1 MRFINPINNR
11 QDNYTEYN
19 LSELFPSK
27 IINIDDLI
35 NFNFDLSIFD
45 DMIKNKKI
53 ELYEDEFIGKIRH
66 SYNYLI
72 ENSNTINKKCYNLL
86 RYKFKAKSGNSSIF
100 IAYPEIVNS
109 IMPRAYRRVDETVE
123 YLIYIGF
130 ATLNSKSEF
139 LNVQYNLFNL
149 LKFTSEIKSNNF
161 TLIISC
167 PVLKKAYKAGKV

>member
-19 LSELFPSK
+19 SKLNLSELFPSK
-27 IINIDDLI
+27 IINIDDLSRDNLI
-35 NFNFDLSIFD
+35 NSNFDLSIFD

-100 IAYPEIVNS
+100 IAYY
-109 IMPRAYRRVDETVE
+109 A
-123 YLIYIGF
+123 
-130 ATLNSKSEF
+130 
-139 LNVQYNLFNL
+139 
-149 LKFTSEIKSNNF
+149 
-161 TLIISC
+161 
-167 PVLKKAYKAGKV
+167 